1 MRGLCHVLW
10 LIPALSPALSHSDS
24 ADLHCWLFPVQR
36 CRSDPEWLAGTP
48 RVLLGQPAADR
59 CWEEAREAWIN
70 CRNAGLEAVD
80 FALAPNVSL
89 EKALAMCEVKG
100 PEICLFEKSF
110 SSPINISFNIISYQ
124 LNVQNY
130 SSSHAVF
137 TAQEASWWCSNSRL
151 PLAGIHRHF
160 PQRRDELNLEM
171 AQVKFSKNSKIWN
184 VMIPMCSMYG
194 IFTNICPKCR

>member
-10 LIPALSPALSHSDS
+10 LIPTLSPSVSHSEF

-89 EKALAMCEVKG
+89 EKALAMCGVGRGRRYACLRRVSAAPLMYHLISTKCAELFIIPCCVHG
-100 PEICLFEKSF
+100 PGSKLVMQQFQTSARWHTQAL
-110 SSPINISFNIISYQ
+110 SSE
-124 LNVQNY
+124 
-130 SSSHAVF
+130 
-137 TAQEASWWCSNSRL
+137 TR
-151 PLAGIHRHF
+151 
-160 PQRRDELNLEM
+160 
-171 AQVKFSKNSKIWN
+171 
-184 VMIPMCSMYG
+184 
-194 IFTNICPKCR
+194 